1 MENKQV
7 DESIERMFSSLGIG
21 TFLDKELWDVRLSKL
36 RKDVLSS
43 IEKVHN
49 GPYTDLSPLLMD
61 LLIFLLECGAIGN
74 QRQNEISN
82 GIFRR
87 LRGIAETMEVL
98 NERISRIERSLEI
111 YE

>member
-1 MENKQV
+1 
-7 DESIERMFSSLGIG
+7 
-21 TFLDKELWDVRLSKL
+21 
-36 RKDVLSS
+36 
-43 IEKVHN
+43 
-49 GPYTDLSPLLMD
+49 MD